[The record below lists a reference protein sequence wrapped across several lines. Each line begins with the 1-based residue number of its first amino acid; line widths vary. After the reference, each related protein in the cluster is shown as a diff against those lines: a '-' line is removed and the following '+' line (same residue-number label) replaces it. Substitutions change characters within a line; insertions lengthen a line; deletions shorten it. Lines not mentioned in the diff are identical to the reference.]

1 MKPVFCCVVLCLA
14 VSTDLWRSFADFT
27 AYAWRPPSAFAE
39 APADRRS
46 LGGGWSG
53 GSGPLKAASAGHDA
67 GSGQAQTPSPETL
80 LQRIDEN
87 QVAGAKITVWEMTIR
102 GRRGS
107 RTVKAKSWIQGVD
120 RAFTEYL
127 DPPRDAGTKMLKLRD
142 QLWTYAPSSDRTI
155 QIAGHMLRQSVMG
168 SDMSYEDLME
178 DPKLQNLYEAKVT
191 GEESVLERPCWVLQ
205 LAAKSGLNPAYHS
218 RKLWVDKER
227 FLVLKEERF
236 ATSGRLLKTSE
247 VTKVS
252 QMQQRWVAEH
262 ALFKDALKNDGGTE
276 FVVRSIEFNPRIPDS
291 LFSQASLR
299 K

>member
-1 MKPVFCCVVLCLA
+1 MKPVSFFMVLSLA
-14 VSTDLWRSFADFT
+14 LITDMR
-27 AYAWRPPSAFAE
+27 RPA
-39 APADRRS
+39 
-46 LGGGWSG
+46 
-53 GSGPLKAASAGHDA
+53 
-67 GSGQAQTPSPETL
+67 GQAQTPTPETL
-80 LQRIDEN
+80 LQKIDDN
-87 QVAGAKITVWEMTIR
+87 QGAGAKITVWEMTIR

-178 DPKLQNLYEAKVT
+178 DPKLQNLYEANVT

-205 LAAKSGLNPAYHS
+205 LTAKSGMNPAYHS

-252 QMQQRWVAEH
+252 QMQRRWVAER
-262 ALFKDALKNDGGTE
+262 AIFKDALKNDGGTE
-276 FVVRSIEFNPRIPDS
+276 FVVGSVEFNPKIPDS
-291 LFSQASLR
+291 VFSQASLR